1 MNTEKKG
8 LDLPFIISLPV
19 GDYSKIKDK
28 LSSKVKYSNVIAQP
42 EFNMGFNYYIHRTK
56 NGMSITNKLAT
67 KDKFYYIVNPFES
80 DEELLELASKFL
92 GIKDGKPDILS
103 RAFFKMWEM
112 AIVFNLV
119 DEKDLSYSAL
129 AEGPG
134 SFLQAILH
142 YREKFHTIKGDKF
155 HSITIHPE
163 DGKNIDVSRNFLGY
177 YNNAYPELLKPHKT
191 YTSKKVGKYKSRDT
205 GDLTD
210 FKSISNFR
218 KEIKKTKKY
227 SHLVTADGGF
237 AWEDE
242 NYQEQEAYPL
252 ILGEILAGVM
262 VQSKGGN
269 MVIKFFETFTIM
281 SIKILYLLSTLYDEV
296 YFYKPYFSRLSNS
309 EKYLVCKG
317 FKYDQK
323 KDKGV
328 LDVLF
333 SDLEKILKQFDT
345 EQYIVDIFPEIV
357 IPKDFINK
365 IRLFNIQI
373 ATKQI
378 EMINLIITYIQENNY
393 FGDKYHEYLDIHKK
407 SIKFWIETFLPE
419 KSDLKKTQE
428 KWKGIIKD
436 IIKNQKEEL
445 ELMNY
450 KS

>member
-1 MNTEKKG
+1 MNTKKMG
-8 LDLPFIISLPV
+8 LDLPFMISLPV
-19 GDYSKIKDK
+19 GDYGKIKDK

-42 EFNMGFNYYIHRTK
+42 QFNMGFNHFIHRTK
-56 NGMSITNKLAT
+56 DGMSITSKLAT
-67 KDKFYYIVNPFES
+67 KDKFYYVVNPFES
-80 DEELLELASKFL
+80 SDELLESSSKFL
-92 GIKDGKPDILS
+92 GIKGDKPAILS

-112 AIVFNLV
+112 AMVFNLV
-119 DEKDLSYSAL
+119 DEKDVSYSAL

-134 SFLQAILH
+134 SFLQSILH
-142 YREKFHTIKGDKF
+142 YREKYYSVKGDKF

-163 DGKNIDVSRNFLGY
+163 DGKNIDVSKNFLGY
-177 YNNAYPELLKPHKT
+177 YDEKYPELIKPHKT
-191 YTSKKVGKYKSRDT
+191 YVSKTAKKYKSRDT

-218 KEIKKTKKY
+218 KEVKKTKKY

-237 AWEDE
+237 AWNDE

-252 ILGEILAGVM
+252 IIGEILAGVM
-262 VQSKGGN
+262 VQNKDGN
-269 MVIKFFETFTIM
+269 MVIKFFETFTDM
-281 SIKILYLLSTLYDEV
+281 SVKIVYLLSTLYKEV

-323 KDKGV
+323 KDKS
-328 LDVLF
+328 LLNILF
-333 SDLEKILKQFDT
+333 SDLEKILKQFDS
-345 EQYIVDIFPEIV
+345 EQYIIDIFPELV
-357 IPKDFINK
+357 VPKDFVNK

-378 EMINLIITYIQENNY
+378 EMINLIITYIKENNY
-393 FGDKYHEYLDIHKK
+393 FGDKYHEYLDKHKK

-419 KSDLKKTQE
+419 KSNLKKTQDL
-428 KWKGIIKD
+428 WKGLINESK
-436 IIKNQKEEL
+436 KNQQEEL

-450 KS
+450 RD